1 MKLRCAFLMLIAGIF
16 VIFTATGICQVK
28 TSPVESV
35 EKYGQGTI
43 NWSVGYI
50 EAMGLGASPDSATA
64 KIQNR
69 PVALRAAR
77 EMASRNL
84 AEIVRMV
91 QVDSSA
97 KLLNLMAQNSALNT
111 QVNALIQSAIV
122 ADQQFMPD
130 GTVEI
135 RLRIALYREL
145 GQAIFPLLVAPKQ
158 EASSPATPATP
169 GAAPATFTGIVV
181 DARGT
186 GARPAI
192 FPKILDEEGKEIYA
206 ASMVDSDAFA
216 QFGMSGYTREIMIGP
231 RHPRVAPSALI
242 IKALRA
248 LGAAR
253 ADIVISKEDA
263 QKIIAAPQSAG
274 LFKQCRVMIV
284 VD

>member
-1 MKLRCAFLMLIAGIF
+1 MKSRCAFLMLITGIF
-16 VIFTATGICQVK
+16 LTFTTNGFCQVK
-28 TSPVESV
+28 TFPVESV
-35 EKYGQGTI
+35 EKYGQSTI

-69 PVALRAAR
+69 PITLRAAK

-97 KLLNLMAQNSALNT
+97 KLVNLIAQNSALNT
-111 QVNALIQSAIV
+111 QVNALIQNAIV

-135 RLRIALYREL
+135 KLRIALYREL
-145 GQAIFPLLVAPKQ
+145 GQAIYPLLVVAKQ
-158 EASSPATPATP
+158 EASAPATP
-169 GAAPATFTGIVV
+169 GAATFTGIVV

-192 FPKILDEEGKEIYA
+192 FPKILDEDGKEIYA
-206 ASMVDSDAFA
+206 ASMVDSDVFA

-242 IKALRA
+242 IKAIRA
-248 LGAAR
+248 SGTAK
-253 ADIVISKEDA
+253 ADVVINKEDA
-263 QKIIAAPQSAG
+263 QKINTAPQSAG
-274 LFKQCRVMIV
+274 LLKQCRVMIV

>member
-1 MKLRCAFLMLIAGIF
+1 MKSRCAFLMLVTGIF
-16 VIFTATGICQVK
+16 LTFVTNGFCQVK

-35 EKYGQGTI
+35 EKYGQSTI

-69 PVALRAAR
+69 PIALRAAR
-77 EMASRNL
+77 DMASRNL

-97 KLLNLMAQNSALNT
+97 KLVNLMAQNSALNT
-111 QVNALIQSAIV
+111 QVNALIQSSIV

-145 GQAIFPLLVAPKQ
+145 GQAIYPLLVVTKQ
-158 EASSPATPATP
+158 EANTPVAT
-169 GAAPATFTGIVV
+169 GAAPVAFTGIVI

-192 FPKILDEEGKEIYA
+192 FPKILDEDGKEIYT

-242 IKALRA
+242 IKAIRA
-248 LGAAR
+248 SGMGK
-253 ADIVISKEDA
+253 ADVVISREDA
-263 QKIIAAPQSAG
+263 QKISAAPQSAG
-274 LFKQCRVMIV
+274 LFQQCRIMMV

>member
-1 MKLRCAFLMLIAGIF
+1 MLITGIF
-16 VIFTATGICQVK
+16 LTFTTNGFCQVK
-28 TSPVESV
+28 TFPVESV
-35 EKYGQGTI
+35 EKYGQSTI

-69 PVALRAAR
+69 PIALRAAK

-97 KLLNLMAQNSALNT
+97 KLVNLMAQNSALNT

-135 RLRIALYREL
+135 KLRIALNREL

-158 EASSPATPATP
+158 EAIPPATPATS
-169 GAAPATFTGIVV
+169 GAATFTGIVV

-192 FPKILDEEGKEIYA
+192 FPRILDEGGKEIYA

-231 RHPRVAPSALI
+231 RHPRVAPSALV
-242 IKALRA
+242 IKAIRA
-248 LGAAR
+248 SGEAK
-253 ADIVISKEDA
+253 ADVVISKEDA
-263 QKIIAAPQSAG
+263 QKINIAPQSAG
-274 LFKQCRVMIV
+274 LLKQCRVMIV

>member
-1 MKLRCAFLMLIAGIF
+1 MKSRCAFLIIIAGIF
-16 VIFTATGICQVK
+16 SIFVSAGFCQTK

-35 EKYGQGTI
+35 EKYGQSTI
-43 NWSVGYI
+43 NWTVGYI
-50 EAMGLGASPDSATA
+50 EAMGLGASPDSAAA

-69 PVALRAAR
+69 PIALRAAK

-97 KLLNLMAQNSALNT
+97 KLVNLMAQNSALNT
-111 QVNALIQSAIV
+111 QVNALVQSAIV

-158 EASSPATPATP
+158 EASPPATPASP

-206 ASMVDSDAFA
+206 ASMVESDAFA

-231 RHPRVAPSALI
+231 RHPRVAPNALI
-242 IKALRA
+242 IKAIRA
-248 LGAAR
+248 SGAAK
-253 ADIVISKEDA
+253 ADVVISREDA
-263 QKIIAAPQSAG
+263 QKINAAPQSAG
-274 LFKQCRVMIV
+274 LFKQCRVMMV